1 MAAYFTAPRTC
12 RYLKLPPQMVLA
24 CGTSK
29 LSLAIPVSFKN
40 FLWCFF
46 SNNFFNPG
54 RRIFTSGGL
63 CRLFPSPL
71 DIECYISWLLCW
83 VLHTLPSP
91 PPWPYWAGHVMA
103 DPTGIALLYPQGL
116 LSCIHRKLSSTPCP
130 DKPIA
135 TEQQPSLSG
144 FTSKASCQPLLCPL
158 EVPCFL
164 SALIFTVMS
173 QAPNFGVFQGQGTFF
188 KLFEWLPAPLIS
200 FTWFR
205 IWGLTFFSHRQQC
218 RDSN

>member
-24 CGTSK
+24 CGTNK
-29 LSLAIPVSFKN
+29 LSLVIPVSFKN

-83 VLHTLPSP
+83 VLRTLPSL

-103 DPTGIALLYPQGL
+103 DPTGIALLYPQEAFIHPL
-116 LSCIHRKLSSTPCP
+116 PWQTDCNRATAFTLWLYFKSKWSASPLSFRSTLFSVCF
-130 DKPIA
+130 DLHSN
-135 TEQQPSLSG
+135 ESG
-144 FTSKASCQPLLCPL
+144 S
-158 EVPCFL
+158 
-164 SALIFTVMS
+164 
-173 QAPNFGVFQGQGTFF
+173 
-188 KLFEWLPAPLIS
+188 
-200 FTWFR
+200 
-205 IWGLTFFSHRQQC
+205 
-218 RDSN
+218 